1 MSLLEM
7 IEYYKSTCKLNLAY
21 NAKIKIRG
29 WQAIGRTLKK
39 VHKHIFGLFCV
50 IFIFKSEWTCA
61 INDLLPAEDLWVL
74 V

>member
-39 VHKHIFGLFCV
+39 VHKHIILFGLLCV
-50 IFIFKSEWTCA
+50 IFLFKSEWTY
-61 INDLLPAEDLWVL
+61 VQ
-74 V
+74 

>member
-39 VHKHIFGLFCV
+39 VTQTHIWIVLCNIHF
-50 IFIFKSEWTCA
+50 SERTY
-61 INDLLPAEDLWVL
+61 V
-74 V
+74 

>member
-50 IFIFKSEWTCA
+50 IFILSL
-61 INDLLPAEDLWVL
+61 NGHVQ
-74 V
+74 

>member
-1 MSLLEM
+1 MSLFEM

-39 VHKHIFGLFCV
+39 VHKHIFGLFSYNTSTH
-50 IFIFKSEWTCA
+50 FK
-61 INDLLPAEDLWVL
+61 V
-74 V
+74 